1 MDPVVRGWLTRFPR
15 AVALVAAVAAVGGG
29 VAGAQEGGSTSTT
42 STTSTT
48 SPLIVVP
55 GPPGNTTTTQPGDGT
70 TTTTDPNAPPP
81 EEQEVGSDEPPPEG
95 VVVPEPA
102 APPPPPSNAPQFTAE
117 LRKQLKVAQTF
128 SRKADQSLA
137 AISARAEALQT
148 QLATLVEMLRNM
160 EIEHGRVIRRLTAAR
175 TRLRDRAVGAYTG
188 NELSTL
194 NHILSSGDVNEL
206 IRRTSM
212 VESVLRE
219 SKRVVREYQAA
230 KKAAGDTINR
240 LMGQIQGTEAEL
252 ALVQLDL
259 QSAYGSALDARLQVE
274 SLAAG
279 SAIAIRGFVFPVAA
293 EARFGNDFGA
303 PRMVGTQFEHSH
315 QGNDIFAAYGAP
327 LVACERGVV
336 TRIGTDRLGG
346 TKLWLVGQSGTRY
359 YYAHLSAFA
368 PGLTEGLV
376 VESGTLLGYV
386 GDTGNARGTSPHL
399 HFEVHPGGGPAVNP
413 YFLLRAATKVGA
425 VAAPPPTNTPP
436 PSRSAQ

>member
-1 MDPVVRGWLTRFPR
+1 M
-15 AVALVAAVAAVGGG
+15 AAVGGG
-29 VAGAQEGGSTSTT
+29 VAGAQEGTTTTTSSTT
-42 STTSTT
+42 LVPLPATPGPTTTTT
-48 SPLIVVP
+48 SPAS
-55 GPPGNTTTTQPGDGT
+55 TT

-81 EEQEVGSDEPPPEG
+81 EDAEVGSEEPPPEG
-95 VVVPEPA
+95 VVVPASP

-117 LRKQLKVAQTF
+117 LRRELRVAQRF
-128 SRKADQSLA
+128 SRKADAQLTSV
-137 AISARAEALQT
+137 SGRAEALQT
-148 QLATLVEMLRNM
+148 RLAGLRDELGAM
-160 EIEHGRVIRRLTAAR
+160 EVEHGRVIRRLTAAR
-175 TRLRDRAVGAYTG
+175 TRLRDRAIGAYTG

-219 SKRVVREYQAA
+219 SQRIVREYQEA
-230 KKAAGDTINR
+230 KKAAGNEITR
-240 LMGQIQGTEAEL
+240 LMGEIQGAEAEL

-293 EARFGNDFGA
+293 EAKFGNDFGN

-368 PGLTEGLV
+368 PGLADGLV

-425 VAAPPPTNTPP
+425 VAAPPPTTAGAP
-436 PSRSAQ
+436 PSSAR

>member
-1 MDPVVRGWLTRFPR
+1 MDGVVRGWLTRFPR
-15 AVALVAAVAAVGGG
+15 AVAVLAAVAAVGGG
-29 VAGAQEGGSTSTT
+29 VAGAQEGPGSTT

-48 SPLIVVP
+48 LIFLP
-55 GPPGNTTTTQPGDGT
+55 GPPGATTTTQPGDGA

-117 LRKQLKVAQTF
+117 LNRQLKVAQKF
-128 SRKADQSLA
+128 SRSADASLA
-137 AISARAEALQT
+137 GISARAEALQT
-148 QLATLVEMLRNM
+148 QLASLGQMLRNM
-160 EIEHGRVIRRLTAAR
+160 EVEHGRVIRRLTAAR
-175 TRLRDRAVGAYTG
+175 NRLRDRAVGAYTG
-188 NELSTL
+188 NEISTL

-259 QSAYGSALDARLQVE
+259 QAAYGSALDARLQVE

-279 SAIAIRGFVFPVAA
+279 SAIAIKGFVFPVAA

-368 PGLTEGLV
+368 EGLTEGLV

-386 GDTGNARGTSPHL
+386 GDSGNARGTSPHL

-425 VAAPPPTNTPP
+425 VAAPPPTNAPP